1 MWCVCFDKEWI
12 RCGGSHFQ
20 WQSLVIP
27 LNIDC
32 IGDYELLEEGNQAY
46 GSGIGE

>member
-1 MWCVCFDKEWI
+1 MFVSI
-12 RCGGSHFQ
+12 RMDTVRGSPFQ

-32 IGDYELLEEGNQAY
+32 IGDYELLEKGNQAY

>member
-1 MWCVCFDKEWI
+1 MFVLI
-12 RCGGSHFQ
+12 RMDTVRGSHYQ